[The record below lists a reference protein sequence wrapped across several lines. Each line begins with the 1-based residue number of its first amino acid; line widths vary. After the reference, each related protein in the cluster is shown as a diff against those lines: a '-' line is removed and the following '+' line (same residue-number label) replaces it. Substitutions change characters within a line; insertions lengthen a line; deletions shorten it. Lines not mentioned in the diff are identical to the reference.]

1 MKLFKESA
9 SKIKSFKMCE
19 FKYALEYHFG
29 LQMAKN
35 FAAEQGSLIH
45 SVFETFGKAI
55 KSGQPRPTN
64 WLDIVIKSYHDGLWK
79 LSKKAPDR
87 AKDCENCEHYNKG
100 SCFIVGQDITKFK
113 GCPRDEFAEC
123 LKLIEGVIY
132 DKSPNNPLNKKII
145 DVENR
150 FNITV
155 GDENIPVNGI
165 IDVVTEQDADTI
177 EIWDYK
183 TGSFQMSYDEC
194 KTDPQ
199 LLMYHLAGRKI
210 YPQYKNIL
218 VTIFYLQDK
227 PMTFAFSEKDERGT
241 TMALVHYWH
250 KIRNNICPR
259 RRCDRQDGTV
269 NFDWKC
275 KAMCSPELCGQQYKK
290 FIADG
295 GALVE

>member
-1 MKLFKESA
+1 
-9 SKIKSFKMCE
+9 MCE
-19 FKYALEYHFG
+19 FKFALEYHWG
-29 LQMAKN
+29 LQMPKG

-45 SVFETFGKAI
+45 SVFEDFGRAI
-55 KSGQPRPTN
+55 KAGKPRPTN
-64 WLDIVIKSYHDGLWK
+64 WLDKVLAAYRGGLWK

-87 AKDCENCEHYNKG
+87 PKDCENCEHCVKG
-100 SCFIVGQDITKFK
+100 SCFITGQDITKFQ

-123 LKLIEGVIY
+123 LELIHKVID
-132 DKSPNNPLNKKII
+132 DKGPNNPLNKKII
-145 DVENR
+145 DIENR

-155 GDENIPVNGI
+155 GEENVPVNGI
-165 IDVVTEQDADTI
+165 IDVVTEHDAETV

-199 LLMYHLAGRKI
+199 LLMYHLAARNI

-241 TMALVHYWH
+241 VMALVHYWH
-250 KIRNNICPR
+250 RIHNNVCPS
-259 RRCDRQDGTV
+259 RRCDRKDGTV

-275 KAMCSPELCGQQYKK
+275 KAMCSPELCAKQYKK
-290 FIADG
+290 F
-295 GALVE
+295 VEEGSVLKE